1 LAIHRRI
8 PNDFGVSS
16 RVPASCMFEEVKVP
30 SLVER
35 FFGGT
40 GRKLSVDVKMLGSDE
55 ATLSMCAFDWPSVK
69 LYVYC
74 D

>member
-1 LAIHRRI
+1 
-8 PNDFGVSS
+8 V
-16 RVPASCMFEEVKVP
+16 FEEVKVP

-40 GRKLSVDVKMLGSDE
+40 GRKLSVDVKVLGGDE
-55 ATLSMCAFDWPSVK
+55 ATLSMCAYDWSSVK